1 MPLEKLLL
9 LVETLKARIE
19 KHGDALKGSEAL
31 TRYTLIDPLLRALGW
46 DTADPSLVIPEFKS
60 GKGWADYALLEGDG
74 KPAMMIEAKSL
85 GTPLHD
91 EARTK
96 GITYCIALGTKY
108 FALTD
113 GNRWEIYETY
123 RAVPIDEK
131 LIVEFNVTTQLA
143 AEVCLQALALWRP
156 SLEAGRAVP
165 GYPPLIQP
173 EPTLSHATEPRTV
186 PAETASVIS
195 IEKDWQPLSKIQP
208 PKGAPSPVEILF
220 PDNSRKAVK
229 FWVGIVREITR
240 WLQQN
245 KHLHADLCPI
255 RQSDSSTWFLVA
267 NDPVHSTGKKFRD
280 SEQVETV
287 WIEKDYV
294 IPNLAENARTII
306 RHVGQDPAQF
316 KVRFD

>member
-1 MPLEKLLL
+1 MPLESMHS
-9 LVETLKARIE
+9 LVEVLKERIQD
-19 KHGDALKGSEAL
+19 HSDALSVNETL
-31 TRYTLIDPLLRALGW
+31 TRYALIDPLLRELGW
-46 DTADPSLVIPEFKS
+46 DTADPSMVIPEYKS
-60 GKGWADYALLEGDG
+60 GKGRADYALLGSGG

-85 GTPLHD
+85 GSSLRDAALTQ
-91 EARTK
+91 
-96 GITYCIALGTKY
+96 GITYCIELGTKY
-108 FALTD
+108 FAITD
-113 GNRWEIYETY
+113 GKRWEVYETY

-131 LIVEFNVTTQLA
+131 LIVEFNVTTQLT

-165 GYPPLIQP
+165 GYPPLIQS
-173 EPTLSHATEPRTV
+173 EPSLSHATEPKTV

-195 IEKDWQPLSKIQP
+195 VEKDWQPLSKIQP

-220 PDNSRKAVK
+220 PDNSREAVK

-245 KHLHADLCPI
+245 KHLHDGLCPI

-280 SEQVETV
+280 PEQVETV

>member
-9 LVETLKARIE
+9 LVETLKVRIE

-31 TRYTLIDPLLRALGW
+31 TRYTLIDPLLRTLGW

-60 GKGWADYALLEGDG
+60 GKGWADYALLGGDG

-131 LIVEFNVTTQLA
+131 LIVEFDVSTQPA
-143 AEVCLQALALWRP
+143 AEVCLLALALWQP
-156 SLEAGRAVP
+156 NLESGRAVP

-173 EPTLSHATEPRTV
+173 EPTLSHATEPKTV
-186 PAETASVIS
+186 PAETASVILV
-195 IEKDWQPLSKIQP
+195 EKDWQPLSKIQP

-220 PDNSRKAVK
+220 PDNSREAVK

-240 WLQQN
+240 WLLQN
-245 KHLHADLCPI
+245 KHLHAGLCPI
-255 RQSDSSTWFLVA
+255 PQSDSSTWFLVA
-267 NDPVHSTGKKFRD
+267 NDPVHSTGKKFHD
-280 SEQVETV
+280 PEHVETV
-287 WIEKDYV
+287 WIEKDYL
-294 IPNLAENARTII
+294 IPNLVENARTII